1 MKLYEILDGKR
12 KEKMFSCIYLWTNL
26 VNNKKYV
33 GQAQYF
39 YQRMQHYK
47 SKGATPFLQNAI
59 NKYGIDNFD
68 IIVLEK
74 CSVDKLDEREQY
86 WMDFYKSYNKENGYN
101 ICQYASTTRGY
112 KYTEEVKQKIQETKS
127 QRVYQKPFKELNGMY
142 GKHHTKEALQK
153 ISESSKKLW
162 QNQEYRR
169 MQSER
174 MSGEKNYF
182 YNVHMYGELNP
193 RYGKHCTEETK
204 EKIASKL
211 RGKPNLACSIPIIC
225 LETNKIYSS
234 MTVVAKE
241 LNTYAS
247 AIKIAVDNPNR
258 TCKGYHFSKIS

>member
-12 KEKMFSCIYLWTNL
+12 KEKMFSCIYLWINL
-26 VNNKKYV
+26 IDNKKYV

-39 YQRMQHYK
+39 YQRMQNYK
-47 SKGATPFLQNAI
+47 TKGATPYLQNAI
-59 NKYGIDNFD
+59 DKYGIENFD
-68 IIVLEK
+68 IKILEK
-74 CSVDKLDEREQY
+74 CPIDKLDEREQY
-86 WMDFYKSYNKENGYN
+86 WMDFYRSYDKENGYN
-101 ICQYASTTRGY
+101 ICKYASTTRGY
-112 KYTEEVKQKIQETKS
+112 KYTEEVKQKIKKTRSMRE
-127 QRVYQKPFKELNGMY
+127 YQKLCGELNGMY
-142 GKHHTKEALQK
+142 GKHLTEEARQR
-153 ISESSKKLW
+153 IGENSKKLW
-162 QNQEYRR
+162 QNSEYRK

-182 YNVHMYGELNP
+182 YNVHLYGELNP

-211 RGKPNLACSIPIIC
+211 RGRPNLACSIPIIC
-225 LETNKIYSS
+225 IETNKIYSS
-234 MTVVAKE
+234 MTMAAKE